1 MIGSLRGTVSGL
13 IRGTVVVDVGGVGY
27 RMHVTADTLT
37 RLSEGQEV
45 FMWTHM
51 AVRETS
57 QDLYG
62 FLAKDDLIW
71 FELLLTVSG
80 IGPKSAL
87 NIVNAVDTDTL
98 KSSIARGDAA
108 SLASAP
114 GIGKKTAEKVVL
126 ELREKVGSIE
136 SKSGS
141 AVSNAETDIIDALE
155 SLGYSPKEARETLR
169 AIPPTAVT
177 TEERIREAIKI
188 ASRSM

>member
-80 IGPKSAL
+80 VGPKSAL
-87 NIVNAVDTDTL
+87 NIVNAVDTDAL
-98 KSSIARGDAA
+98 KGAIALGDAT
-108 SLASAP
+108 SLASAH
-114 GIGKKTAEKVVL
+114 GVGKKTAEKIVL

>member
-141 AVSNAETDIIDALE
+141 AVSSAETDIIDALE

-169 AIPPTAVT
+169 AIPPTAIT

>member
-37 RLSEGQEV
+37 SLSEGQEV
-45 FMWTHM
+45 LLWTHL

-62 FLAKDDLIW
+62 FLSKDDLIW

-87 NIVNAVDTDTL
+87 SIVNAVDTDTL
-98 KSSIARGDAA
+98 KSLIARGDAA
-108 SLASAP
+108 GLASAP

-126 ELREKVGSIE
+126 ELREKVGAIE
-136 SKSGS
+136 SKSG
-141 AVSNAETDIIDALE
+141 AHVSNAENDIIDALE

-177 TEERIREAIKI
+177 TEERIREAIKL